1 MNGPISKLARCAI
14 YTRKSTEYNLE
25 LAFNSLDAQREACE
39 AYIKSQAHE
48 GWRLIPGR
56 YDDGAFSGASLDR
69 PALQQLLADVRA
81 SKIDIVLVYKVDR
94 LTRSLAD
101 FAKLIELFDV
111 HGVSFVSVTQSF
123 NTSSSMGRLTL
134 NVLLSFA
141 QFERE
146 LIGERVRDKI
156 AASKRKGLWVGG
168 PVPLGYAAVD
178 KKILVVPAEAAA
190 VRTIFERYLE
200 LGSVRALAQDL
211 DRRGIRS
218 KPRRRSNGRTIGGGR
233 FGVGA
238 LAHLLKN
245 RFYIG
250 EVVYRGEVHGGEQA
264 PIVDRA
270 LFAAVQAKLAAQ
282 ARARRCRL
290 RGSPA
295 LLSGRLFDTRGNRM
309 SPTHANKR
317 GARYR
322 YYVSQAVLQNK
333 PPPLGLVS
341 RVPAAEI
348 EALVVAALRNHLNAS
363 GAGEGLPNNDR
374 DLVERH
380 LERVTLT
387 PNHLELRLRQII
399 EPAQAHDPANTS
411 AGRPTASVTTM
422 AVPWTSPVPAAV
434 KGIIRVPAHNTPIK
448 ASRREALLI
457 AIAKA
462 RQWIDDL
469 AHGRAA
475 NFALIA
481 RREGKV
487 ERHIRLLAPLA
498 FVSPRIVSAL
508 LDGTAPADLTLTKLA
523 RALPYCWAEQ
533 ERRVEPRRRSTANS
547 GASPAMS
554 AAPAL
559 PPKARSPPILLCRR
573 MPGVDIK
580 GRANSTSPDSSSA
593 LSLLAPLNF
602 PVIPKKF
609 PVMAAK
615 IPCSVA

>member
-56 YDDGAFSGASLDR
+56 YDDGAFSGASLER

-81 SKIDIVLVYKVDR
+81 GEIDIVLVYKVDR

-101 FAKLIELFDV
+101 FAKLIELFDA

-190 VRTIFERYLE
+190 VRTIFARYLE
-200 LGSVRALAQDL
+200 LGSVRALAEDL

-218 KPRRRSNGRTIGGGR
+218 KPRRRSTGRTVGGGR

-238 LAHLLKN
+238 LAYLLKN

-250 EVVYRGEVHGGEQA
+250 ELVYRGEVHHGEHE
-264 PIVDRA
+264 PILDSA
-270 LFAAVQAKLAAQ
+270 LFEAVGAKLAAQ
-282 ARARRCRL
+282 AVERRCRL
-290 RGSPA
+290 RGLPA
-295 LLSGRLFDTRGNRM
+295 ILSGRLFDHRGNRM

-322 YYVSQAVLQNK
+322 YYVSQAVLQGK
-333 PPPLGLVS
+333 PPPPGLVS

-348 EALVVAALRNHLNAS
+348 EALVVAALRNHLNAR
-363 GAGEGLPNNDR
+363 GGGKGLPDNDR
-374 DLVERH
+374 DLLERH

-387 PNHLELRLRQII
+387 PNHLELRLRELV
-399 EPAQAHDPANTS
+399 EPTQAHDPVNDGSSGPPIAN
-411 AGRPTASVTTM
+411 VTTIT
-422 AVPWTSPVPAAV
+422 VPWTSPVPAAV
-434 KGIIRVPAHNTPIK
+434 KGISRVPAHNTPIK
-448 ASRREALLI
+448 TSRREALLI

-475 NFALIA
+475 SFAVIA
-481 RREGKV
+481 RREGKA

-533 ERRVEPRRRSTANS
+533 ERRVRLQRFR
-547 GASPAMS
+547 
-554 AAPAL
+554 
-559 PPKARSPPILLCRR
+559 C
-573 MPGVDIK
+573 
-580 GRANSTSPDSSSA
+580 
-593 LSLLAPLNF
+593 SLD
-602 PVIPKKF
+602 
-609 PVMAAK
+609 
-615 IPCSVA
+615 

>member
-1 MNGPISKLARCAI
+1 MNAPVSKLARCAI

-25 LAFNSLDAQREACE
+25 LAFSSLDAQREACE
-39 AYIKSQAHE
+39 AYIRSQAHE
-48 GWRLIPGR
+48 GWRLIPAR
-56 YDDGAFSGASLDR
+56 YDDGAFSGASLER

-81 SKIDIVLVYKVDR
+81 GKIDIVLVYKVDR

-101 FAKLIELFDV
+101 FAKLIELFGA

-178 KKILVVPAEAAA
+178 KKIVVVPTEAEA
-190 VRTIFERYLE
+190 VRTIFARYLE
-200 LGSVRALAQDL
+200 LGSIRTLAQDL

-218 KPRRRSNGRTIGGGR
+218 KPRRLSNGRTVGGSH

-250 EVVYRGEVHGGEQA
+250 EVVYRGEAHRGEHE
-264 PIVDRA
+264 PILDFA
-270 LFAAVQAKLAAQ
+270 LFEAVQAKLAAQ
-282 ARARRCRL
+282 AVARRCRL

-295 LLSGRLFDTRGNRM
+295 LLTGRLFDERGNRM
-309 SPTHANKR
+309 SPSHSNKG

-322 YYVSQAVLQNK
+322 YYVSQAMLQGK
-333 PPPLGLVS
+333 PPPAGLVG

-348 EALVVAALRNHLNAS
+348 EAFVVAALRNHLNAS
-363 GAGEGLPNNDR
+363 DTGEPLPDTDR
-374 DLVERH
+374 DLLERR

-387 PNHLELRLRQII
+387 PNRLELRLRQSV
-399 EPAQAHDPANTS
+399 PAAQAHNPANNDSS
-411 AGRPTASVTTM
+411 APPIANVTTIT
-422 AVPWTSPVPAAV
+422 VPWTTPVPAAV
-434 KGIIRVPAHNTPIK
+434 KGIVHVPAHNTPITP
-448 ASRREALLI
+448 SRRDALLM

-462 RQWIDDL
+462 RTWVDEL
-469 AHGRAA
+469 AHGRLGS
-475 NFALIA
+475 FAVLA
-481 RREGKV
+481 RREGKL
-487 ERHIRLLAPLA
+487 ERHIRLLAALA

-508 LDGTAPADLTLTKLA
+508 LEGCAPVDLTLTKLV
-523 RALPYCWAEQ
+523 RTLPWSWAEQ
-533 ERRVEPRRRSTANS
+533 ERRL
-547 GASPAMS
+547 G
-554 AAPAL
+554 L
-559 PPKARSPPILLCRR
+559 HC
-573 MPGVDIK
+573 D
-580 GRANSTSPDSSSA
+580 
-593 LSLLAPLNF
+593 
-602 PVIPKKF
+602 
-609 PVMAAK
+609 
-615 IPCSVA
+615 

>member
-1 MNGPISKLARCAI
+1 MNGPVSKLARCAI

-81 SKIDIVLVYKVDR
+81 GKIDIVLVYKVDR

-190 VRTIFERYLE
+190 VRTIFARYLE
-200 LGSVRALAQDL
+200 LGSVRALAEDL

-218 KPRRRSNGRTIGGGR
+218 KSRRRSTGRTVGGGR

-238 LAHLLKN
+238 LAYLLKN

-250 EVVYRGEVHGGEQA
+250 ELVYRGEVHHGEHE
-264 PIVDRA
+264 PILDSA
-270 LFAAVQAKLAAQ
+270 LFEAVGAKLAAQ
-282 ARARRCRL
+282 AVERRCRL
-290 RGSPA
+290 PGLPA
-295 LLSGRLFDTRGNRM
+295 ILSRRLFDHRGNRL
-309 SPTHANKR
+309 SPTHANKG

-322 YYVSQAVLQNK
+322 YYVSQTVLQGK
-333 PPPLGLVS
+333 PPPPGLVS

-348 EALVVAALRNHLNAS
+348 EALVVAALRNHLNAR
-363 GAGEGLPNNDR
+363 GGGERLPDNDR
-374 DLVERH
+374 DLLERH

-387 PNHLELRLRQII
+387 PNHLELRLRELV
-399 EPAQAHDPANTS
+399 EPTQAHDPVNDGS
-411 AGRPTASVTTM
+411 SGPPIASVTTM
-422 AVPWTSPVPAAV
+422 AVPWTSPVPAAI
-434 KGIIRVPAHNTPIK
+434 KGIIHVPAHNTPIK

-475 NFALIA
+475 SFAVIA

-533 ERRVEPRRRSTANS
+533 ERRVGP
-547 GASPAMS
+547 S
-554 AAPAL
+554 APFH
-559 PPKARSPPILLCRR
+559 
-573 MPGVDIK
+573 G
-580 GRANSTSPDSSSA
+580 
-593 LSLLAPLNF
+593 
-602 PVIPKKF
+602 
-609 PVMAAK
+609 
-615 IPCSVA
+615 

>member
-1 MNGPISKLARCAI
+1 MNGPASKLARCAI

-25 LAFNSLDAQREACE
+25 LAFNSLAAQREACE
-39 AYIKSQAHE
+39 GYIKSQAHD

-81 SKIDIVLVYKVDR
+81 GKIDIVLVYKVDR

-101 FAKLIELFDV
+101 FAKLIELFDA

-156 AASKRKGLWVGG
+156 AASKRKGIWVGG

-178 KKILVVPAEAAA
+178 KKILVVPTEAEA
-190 VRTIFERYLE
+190 VRTIFARYLE

-218 KPRRRSNGRTIGGGR
+218 KPRRRSNGRTVGGGR

-238 LAHLLKN
+238 LAYLLKN

-250 EVVYRGEVHGGEQA
+250 EVVYRGEVHRGEHE
-264 PIVDRA
+264 PILDST
-270 LFAAVQAKLAAQ
+270 LFEAVQAKLAAQ
-282 ARARRCRL
+282 AVARRCRL

-295 LLSGRLFDTRGNRM
+295 LLTGRLFDDRGNRM
-309 SPTHANKR
+309 SPTHANK
-317 GARYR
+317 GGVRYR
-322 YYVSQAVLQNK
+322 YYVSQAVLQRK
-333 PPPLGLVS
+333 PPPPGLIS

-348 EALVVAALRNHLNAS
+348 EALVVAALRNHLDAS
-363 GAGEGLPNNDR
+363 GAAEPLPDNDR
-374 DLVERH
+374 ELLERH

-387 PNHLELRLRQII
+387 ANHLELRLRQSV
-399 EPAQAHDPANTS
+399 EPTQAHDSANNS
-411 AGRPTASVTTM
+411 AGRPIASVTTI
-422 AVPWTSPVPAAV
+422 PWSSPVPAAV
-434 KGIIRVPAHNTPIK
+434 KGTVHVPAHNTPMTP
-448 ASRREALLI
+448 SRRDALLM

-462 RQWIDDL
+462 RNWADEL
-469 AHGRAA
+469 VHGRVGS
-475 NFALIA
+475 FAVLA

-487 ERHIRLLAPLA
+487 ERHIRLLVPLA
-498 FVSPRIVSAL
+498 FLSPRIVSGL
-508 LDGTAPADLTLTKLA
+508 LDGTAPAGLTITALA
-523 RALPYCWAEQ
+523 RALPWSWAEQ
-533 ERRVEPRRRSTANS
+533 ERRL
-547 GASPAMS
+547 G
-554 AAPAL
+554 L
-559 PPKARSPPILLCRR
+559 HC
-573 MPGVDIK
+573 D
-580 GRANSTSPDSSSA
+580 
-593 LSLLAPLNF
+593 
-602 PVIPKKF
+602 
-609 PVMAAK
+609 
-615 IPCSVA
+615 